1 MAIAGFLDGMCLA
14 LRASGTM
21 ATLQNLIPSFLWIA
35 PPRPPLRRNP
45 RRVRDQILP
54 SGNTDPILIAIN
66 FMDTRAMASK
76 CVGEEEVGRIFAI
89 FSLISATS
97 SSLVYA
103 AFQAI
108 YRDLAN
114 TDRGSYFG

>member
-1 MAIAGFLDGMCLA
+1 
-14 LRASGTM
+14 
-21 ATLQNLIPSFLWIA
+21 
-35 PPRPPLRRNP
+35 
-45 RRVRDQILP
+45 
-54 SGNTDPILIAIN
+54 
-66 FMDTRAMASK
+66 MASK

-103 AFQAI
+103 AFQSI

-114 TDRGSYFG
+114 SGRGSKFRIVYSVESNRYKYRPINSADILPI

>member
-1 MAIAGFLDGMCLA
+1 
-14 LRASGTM
+14 
-21 ATLQNLIPSFLWIA
+21 
-35 PPRPPLRRNP
+35 
-45 RRVRDQILP
+45 
-54 SGNTDPILIAIN
+54 
-66 FMDTRAMASK
+66 MASK

-114 TDRGSYFG
+114 SDRGSKFWIVYIGNLFLLLNSLSVDTRVEN

>member
-1 MAIAGFLDGMCLA
+1 MISVSCMLLMK
-14 LRASGTM
+14 
-21 ATLQNLIPSFLWIA
+21 
-35 PPRPPLRRNP
+35 
-45 RRVRDQILP
+45 
-54 SGNTDPILIAIN
+54 IN
-66 FMDTRAMASK
+66 HNRAMASK

-103 AFQAI
+103 AFQSI

-114 TDRGSYFG
+114 SGRAYYFSIVLAQLLKTVAWQPLSKRIETTGQHLTHSWVPFLLLPQDSTW

>member
-1 MAIAGFLDGMCLA
+1 MSERALIRTFSRLTKNFIKLVIIVISIIYCLI
-14 LRASGTM
+14 TC
-21 ATLQNLIPSFLWIA
+21 QC
-35 PPRPPLRRNP
+35 
-45 RRVRDQILP
+45 Q
-54 SGNTDPILIAIN
+54 
-66 FMDTRAMASK
+66 TRAMASK

-103 AFQAI
+103 AFQSI

-114 TDRGSYFG
+114 SDRVSY

>member
-1 MAIAGFLDGMCLA
+1 
-14 LRASGTM
+14 
-21 ATLQNLIPSFLWIA
+21 
-35 PPRPPLRRNP
+35 
-45 RRVRDQILP
+45 
-54 SGNTDPILIAIN
+54 
-66 FMDTRAMASK
+66 MASK

-103 AFQAI
+103 AFQSI

-114 TDRGSYFG
+114 SDIQWLLSVKFQSCTRAIKTKLVVLIDFVKTLD